1 MSIFFILN
9 SDVSKQRKIIL
20 TVIFLAI
27 IVIGISVSTTQ
38 TNIGLEWNSDEFWL
52 GFTAFA
58 FQMRLDVMF
67 VIFLL
72 PLTVGLFIISKN
84 NRYSNS
90 ILILLAGTLLS
101 APLVT
106 GLTDMTN
113 QPYRFLPLVVFFSV
127 GIGMLFANRK
137 TI

>member
-1 MSIFFILN
+1 
-9 SDVSKQRKIIL
+9 
-20 TVIFLAI
+20 
-27 IVIGISVSTTQ
+27 
-38 TNIGLEWNSDEFWL
+38 
-52 GFTAFA
+52 
-58 FQMRLDVMF
+58 MRLDVIF

>member
-1 MSIFFILN
+1 MI
-9 SDVSKQRKIIL
+9 IIL
-20 TVIFLAI
+20 
-27 IVIGISVSTTQ
+27 IGVVVSTTQ
-38 TNIGLEWNSDEFWL
+38 TNIGIELNPEKFWL

-58 FQMRLDVMF
+58 FSMRLDVII

-72 PLTVGLFIISKN
+72 PLIVGLFLVSKN
-84 NRYSNS
+84 NRYANS

-113 QPYRFLPLVVFFSV
+113 QPYRFLPLIVFFSIGV
-127 GIGMLFANRK
+127 GMIFANRK